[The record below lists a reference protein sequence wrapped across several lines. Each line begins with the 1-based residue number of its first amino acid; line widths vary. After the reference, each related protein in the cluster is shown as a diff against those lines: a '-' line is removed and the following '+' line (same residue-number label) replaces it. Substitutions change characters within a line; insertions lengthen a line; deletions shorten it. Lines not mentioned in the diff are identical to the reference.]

1 MAQLH
6 RFGIWGVLR
15 VWGIRSVRA
24 TRTNTT
30 LLEGTIR
37 LQVECKASGLSALG
51 FRT

>member
-1 MAQLH
+1 MVQLQG
-6 RFGIWGVLR
+6 FGIGELR

-24 TRTNTT
+24 MRTNTT

-37 LQVECKASGLSALG
+37 LEVDMQG